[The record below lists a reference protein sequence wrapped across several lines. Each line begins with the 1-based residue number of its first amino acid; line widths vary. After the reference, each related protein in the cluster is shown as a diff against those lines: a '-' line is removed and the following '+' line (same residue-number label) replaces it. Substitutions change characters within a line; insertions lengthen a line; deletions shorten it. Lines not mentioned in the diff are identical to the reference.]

1 MRFRN
6 RRPESDY
13 WSRVSLMAAVLVICL
28 IGFFVW
34 EHYSKKEPPTGK
46 PARQV
51 IHKKMPMRGHATS
64 DVKLAGSVEEK
75 KTPTARVGELKKET
89 PDVVPEDEKPQ
100 KKQPVREVEGTY
112 RVGKGDSLF
121 KIAGREDVYGN
132 PLKWPSLFRL
142 NMSELNGMEISDDFE
157 HKELPEN
164 LELRFVTSD
173 EAADNMAKLDKKVW
187 VVNALSS
194 QTSKKIVPA
203 AVKLMK
209 NGYRVYI
216 STAVVKG
223 KEWMRLRVGFFGERA
238 RASAE
243 GKKIR
248 SLLESEGVWV
258 ASLGKQEVKE
268 FGGY

>member
-1 MRFRN
+1 MRFKSLRG
-6 RRPESDY
+6 DY
-13 WSRVSLMAAVLVICL
+13 WSRLSLLASVLVICL
-28 IGFFVW
+28 IGFFAW
-34 EHYSKKEPPTGK
+34 ERYVKKEDR
-46 PARQV
+46 PAIQPAKHV
-51 IHKKMPMRGHATS
+51 IHKKMPARRPATL
-64 DVKLAGSVEEK
+64 DRRLERKAVEEVSIPAVK
-75 KTPTARVGELKKET
+75 IAEPKNQAPHVVQRKEQPEKKE
-89 PDVVPEDEKPQ
+89 
-100 KKQPVREVEGTY
+100 PVKETEGTY
-112 RVGKGDSLF
+112 RVRKGDSLF
-121 KIAGREDVYGN
+121 KIAGRKDVYGN

-142 NMSELNGMEISDDFE
+142 NMKELNEMAVSNDLE
-157 HKELPEN
+157 HRELPEG
-164 LELRFVTSD
+164 LGLRFVTSN
-173 EAADNMAKLDKKVW
+173 EASNNRARLGKKVW